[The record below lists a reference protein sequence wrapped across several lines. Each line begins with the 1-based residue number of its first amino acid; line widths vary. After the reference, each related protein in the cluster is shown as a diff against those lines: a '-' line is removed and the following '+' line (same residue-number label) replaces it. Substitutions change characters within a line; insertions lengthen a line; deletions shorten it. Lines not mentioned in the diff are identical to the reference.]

1 MKTCARAAHLPMRM
15 AEDSIHSRI
24 ARPEAVS
31 PAALKRAAAAR
42 AALAAPLL
50 KAGLV
55 KLVTDVLLDPADAPA
70 ASDANERSQ
79 RVLAKSVW
87 NALSQHKASPDS
99 AIAREAHQVGARA

>member
-1 MKTCARAAHLPMRM
+1 M

-31 PAALKRAAAAR
+31 PAALERAAAAR
-42 AALAAPLL
+42 AALAALASVERLQGPLL

-70 ASDANERSQ
+70 ASAANERSQ

-99 AIAREAHQVGARA
+99 AIACEAHQVGARA

>member
-1 MKTCARAAHLPMRM
+1 MRM

-31 PAALKRAAAAR
+31 PAALERAAAAR
-42 AALAAPLL
+42 AALASVERLQGPLL

>member
-1 MKTCARAAHLPMRM
+1 MRM

-31 PAALKRAAAAR
+31 PAALERAAAAR
-42 AALAAPLL
+42 AALAALASVERLQGPLL

-55 KLVTDVLLDPADAPA
+55 KLVTDVLLDPADTPA